1 MGYNQSQTVGLGGEG
16 VHVRKSKE
24 GEMEA
29 QGVPLHT
36 KQAGGQEGDVF
47 KSWTVT

>member
-36 KQAGGQEGDVF
+36 KQAGGLAGDVF